1 MRFPRLLSS
10 RKAVL
15 AALGIALASGLM
27 LGFVLWP
34 EPGAAPAGI
43 EDAGVADARATLLA
57 PPPRPEVPI
66 ARPGPGSIT
75 LPGDVVD
82 AAGEPVQHGAVT
94 AELELG
100 PGLSVSTPGL
110 VTTPSVVAT
119 TDENGAFALVGL
131 APGRYRLRVEGEGI
145 FTAEVRFFEVP
156 AESVRLVVT
165 REVGVAGK
173 VVDPAGGLV
182 ADVPVT
188 LLRDDAI
195 VAQAPADAQGGF
207 AFPGLSEG
215 VYEVWAGAGTR
226 ASPALAVARLG
237 AGPFEPV
244 TLTLGPAAIVTGRVI
259 DRKSKAG
266 VRAAVTLAATA
277 ADQPVRYGASDPAGN
292 FRIEAVPHGRWS
304 IEAWAPGYLTIE
316 AIELE
321 VGGAVQPVVALTPGG
336 ILAGRVVDQRGR
348 PVEGAVVRGRG
359 VDAGGQGVTL
369 SQQDQLDRA
378 RRFRGQAPLIDVPDG
393 TTFLARGE
401 LGVLLGPIPFPPPP
415 GAASLRV
422 AERVAEPGAGGAG
435 DASSSGGNGGGAAPG
450 LPLDELAVG
459 TGEHA
464 AVFVTDA
471 QGRFRL
477 TGVPPGRFQLGASHP
492 EYADGETAF
501 VPLALGQRREDLT
514 VTLVPGVVLVGTVT
528 SSRKEVVVGATLTAE
543 VLASG
548 PGAGKRG
555 RSLGLGS
562 DGRLQAVTGSDGR
575 YRLGPIAADVRVH
588 VTAVGHGD
596 AERAIRLAAAA
607 RAATVA
613 GEPAERTED
622 FVLMLAD
629 ATVDGRVR
637 DAAGFPVRN
646 AQITIDSQDR
656 HAGGRG
662 AVTDENG
669 RFSISYLAAGTY
681 RVAVTHPG
689 FPSLHTQ
696 VGTESAAE
704 VTLPF
709 GGGVEGQVRDAH
721 TSGPIAAARV
731 AASGPGSASHE
742 VASGADGSFS
752 IAPMIAGAWT
762 LEATAPGYVPA
773 APQRVEIGAGREP
786 GQVTA
791 RGVRIVLERGATV
804 AGTVRDHNGQRVAGA
819 TVRAGRTQ
827 ARTDAEGNFRLAD
840 VPTGR
845 TEITAE
851 LDGAQGSAS
860 VPLGPGDEVL
870 TLEIAIE

>member
-1 MRFPRLLSS
+1 MRFPRLLTS
-10 RKAVL
+10 RKAVI
-15 AALGIALASGLM
+15 AVLGIALASGLV
-27 LGFVLWP
+27 LGFWLWP
-34 EPGAAPAGI
+34 EHAAAPVSI
-43 EDAGVADARATLLA
+43 EDAGVVEDARDTPLLA
-57 PPPRPEVPI
+57 PPPRPTIPG

-82 AAGEPVQHGAVT
+82 AAGQPVPNGAVT

-100 PGLSVSTPGL
+100 PGLSVATPGL
-110 VTTPSVVAT
+110 VTTPAVVAT
-119 TDENGAFALVGL
+119 TDGKGAFALVGL
-131 APGRYRLRVEGEGI
+131 TPGRYRLRVEGQGV

-165 REVGVAGK
+165 REVAIAGK
-173 VVDPAGGLV
+173 VVDPAGGSV

-195 VAQAPADAQGGF
+195 AAQARADAQGAF
-207 AFPGLSEG
+207 AFPGLTEG

-226 ASPALAVARLG
+226 ASPAVAVTRLG

-244 TLTLGPAAIVTGRVI
+244 TLALGPAAIVTGRVI
-259 DRKSKAG
+259 DRQSKAG

-277 ADQPVRYGASDPAGN
+277 ADQPVRYGASDTAGN

-304 IEAWAPGYLTIE
+304 IEAWAPGYLSIE

-359 VDAGGQGVTL
+359 VDAGGQAVTL

-378 RRFRGQAPLIDVPDG
+378 RRFRGQAPLVDVPDG
-393 TTFLARGE
+393 TQFLDRGE

-422 AERVAEPGAGGAG
+422 AEPVAENVAGNVAGNAAGAGGPG
-435 DASSSGGNGGGAAPG
+435 VPG
-450 LPLDELAVG
+450 LPFDELAVG
-459 TGEHA
+459 TGAHA
-464 AVFVTDA
+464 AIFITDA
-471 QGRFRL
+471 QGRFRI

-492 EYADGETAF
+492 DYADGETAF
-501 VPLALGQRREDLT
+501 VALGLGQRREDLT

-528 SSRKEVVVGATLTAE
+528 SSRKDIVIGATLTVE
-543 VLASG
+543 PLASG
-548 PGAGKRG
+548 PGQARG

-588 VTAVGHGD
+588 VSAVGHGD

-607 RAATVA
+607 RAASVA

-622 FVLMLAD
+622 FVLMVAD

-637 DAAGFPVRN
+637 DAAGFPVRG
-646 AQITIDSQDR
+646 AQVTIDSQDR

-662 AVTDENG
+662 AATDDNG
-669 RFSISYLAAGTY
+669 RFSIAYLAAGTY
-681 RVAVTHPG
+681 RVEVTHPE
-689 FPSLHTQ
+689 FPAWHGQ
-696 VGTESAAE
+696 VSTGGAAE
-704 VTLPF
+704 LTLPF
-709 GGGVEGQVRDAH
+709 GGGIEGQVRDAH
-721 TSGPIAAARV
+721 TSGPVAAARV
-731 AASGPGSASHE
+731 AASGPGSAGRE
-742 VASGADGSFS
+742 VATGADGAFS
-752 IAPMIAGAWT
+752 IAPLLAGAWT
-762 LEATAPGYVPA
+762 LEVTAPGYVPA
-773 APQRVEIGAGREP
+773 APRRVEVAAGREP

-791 RGVRIVLERGATV
+791 RDVRIVLERGATV
-804 AGTVRDHNGQRVAGA
+804 AGTVRDLDGQRVPGA
-819 TVRAGRTQ
+819 TVRAGRAQ
-827 ARTDAEGNFRLAD
+827 ARTDAEGNFRLTD

-851 LDGAQGSAS
+851 LDDARGSEI

-870 TLEIAIE
+870 TLEITIE

>member
-1 MRFPRLLSS
+1 M
-10 RKAVL
+10 
-15 AALGIALASGLM
+15 GIALASGLL

-34 EPGAAPAGI
+34 EPDAAPTGL
-43 EDAGVADARATLLA
+43 EDAGVAADTRAPLLA

-100 PGLSVSTPGL
+100 PGLSVTTTGL

-119 TDENGAFALVGL
+119 TDEKGAFALVGL
-131 APGRYRLRVEGEGI
+131 APGRYRLRVEGDGI

-156 AESVRLVVT
+156 ADSVRLVVT
-165 REVGVAGK
+165 REVGIAGK
-173 VVDPAGGLV
+173 VVDPAGGPV

-226 ASPALAVARLG
+226 ASPALPVTRLG

-244 TLTLGPAAIVTGRVI
+244 TLSLGPAAIVTGRVI
-259 DRKSKAG
+259 DRQSKAG

-304 IEAWAPGYLTIE
+304 IEAWAPGYLSIE

-321 VGGAVQPVVALTPGG
+321 VGGSVQPVVALTPGG
-336 ILAGRVVDQRGR
+336 VLAGRVVDQRGL

-359 VDAGGQGVTL
+359 VDGDGQGVTL

-378 RRFRGQAPLIDVPDG
+378 RRFRGQAPLVDVPDG

-435 DASSSGGNGGGAAPG
+435 DVSSNGGAAAPGLPPG

-471 QGRFRL
+471 QGRFRI

-501 VPLALGQRREDLT
+501 VPLALGQRREDLI

-543 VLASG
+543 PLASG

-562 DGRLQAVTGSDGR
+562 DGRLQAVTGSDGT
-575 YRLGPIAADVRVH
+575 YRLGPLAADVRVH

-613 GEPAERTED
+613 GEPAERVED
-622 FVLMLAD
+622 FVLMVAD

-681 RVAVTHPG
+681 RVAVTHPA
-689 FPSLHTQ
+689 FPSLQAQ

-704 VTLPF
+704 LTLPF
-709 GGGVEGQVRDAH
+709 GGGIEGQVRDAH

-742 VASGADGSFS
+742 AATGADGSFS
-752 IAPMIAGAWT
+752 IAPMIAGPWT

-773 APQRVEIGAGREP
+773 APQRVEIAAGREP

-804 AGTVRDHNGQRVAGA
+804 AGTVRDHNGQRLAGA
-819 TVRAGRTQ
+819 TVRAGRAQT
-827 ARTDAEGNFRLAD
+827 RTDAEGNFRLAD

-851 LDGAQGSAS
+851 LDGAHGSES

-870 TLEIAIE
+870 TLEISIE